1 MNSRVKI
8 SDEEGV
14 NTTDMLG
21 FLHETEEHESQNG
34 HQFQNLLSGKMD
46 HVEVEM
52 TEAEPGEDD
61 EDEDGQQNEY
71 SELLSMEPLT
81 AEMSHL
87 VKGEKY
93 ERDTA
98 EDYGAAFSEEEEV
111 LGLPHTIATIEADE
125 VGEENFLELSAEMA
139 DETEEEEDSL
149 PEPVDRKNQEEL
161 INRLMTD
168 GMSFSEVAALWGE
181 GTDADSDVED
191 SPPVPSQTQEVKEDH
206 AAEFEK
212 ELNEQQRYQLKRK
225 GGKEKRR
232 RRRLPAALQGLMGEA
247 NLRYA
252 HREYDE
258 AIKMCM
264 EVIRQFSH
272 APEPYQ
278 TLGMIY
284 EEKKMVNKSLQFLLI
299 AAFLSPNAEEWEKL
313 ADLSC
318 HQGDLQQAVFCW
330 GRAIK
335 ANPQNLNYHWAR
347 CNLLEH
353 LGEKL
358 KALKGYTHMLKYL
371 QTDQGKDGLKLAKE
385 IAQIHYENKDVHLA
399 RNAME
404 TAFKKYPSYVTAVDV
419 NLILEVLMHQQEY
432 QRCVEVL
439 VLHSGVR
446 LLHKDIPEEEF
457 SKWNLENQLGAATE
471 CFVPLDLLIDL
482 RTKLTIALIHI
493 RAIELAAPL
502 VDLLM
507 NESEETFGD
516 LYLDIAEA
524 YMSAEFHEVALTLL
538 RPLIKSE
545 RFSVAAVCWLKFG
558 ECLAAVDQME
568 EAAQA
573 YSKVVQLAPQ
583 HAEARLTLSP
593 ILQSLGRLD
602 EALLILNQEKDSEPL
617 DSNLL
622 YQRCKILL
630 EQDHIL
636 DFINAAKLLF
646 RRHFI
651 HIRNKDEAEAMLNN
665 KKLSNK
671 YEAIRELRRS
681 KSENLEDNG
690 PAFTGPDVKLED
702 QWELFSTLC
711 HILHEQKRFEELERM
726 TFSALGS
733 KEFMRDKERAR
744 EIEFMCLLACIY
756 NDSSYFAY
764 NIMRELVIKNPESNR
779 CWNLLNLIIS
789 KADDF
794 RHNRFLLRLT
804 HKHPDLVAL
813 GLLNGHNCLVA
824 GTYKY
829 SLAEYTQAFKQDKSN
844 PIIPLMLGLTFTHMA
859 CQKFSG
865 KKHSLVVQAL
875 AFLNTYVE
883 MRGECQES
891 MYNLGRAHHQLN
903 LLPQAIHYYKLGL
916 ECPPAEEPP
925 EETPDGPRLDLSREI
940 AFNLSLI
947 YQNSGSPNVVYK
959 MGCCGD
965 SGGGPSKEEERKPT
979 DVIWLIAFFLFLVLM
994 IFIAAF
1000 ALVFGNPLR
1009 VVNGYDSFG
1018 NVCGSDNAD
1027 MKEHREGLM
1036 IFSGHDVSEYKYVL
1050 FFDVYDLSVSLKVCV
1065 QECPDRTLN
1074 TLQDIHDFYARTGS
1088 KLCRYDYDKYDEDVS
1103 WVDSDNPNINASL
1116 LLAKCPKLP
1125 IYQSNPVLN
1134 RCVPLKG
1141 EGPQGMLYNLYGYL
1155 NTMDILEQVLA
1166 DLYASWHIIL
1176 IFIFLTLGLSCAVML
1191 CLHFMA
1197 TIVSYAIMIA
1207 VFVASVAATILLWWS
1222 YGSIRYQLDH
1232 SPDEEILEENV
1243 RNERALLVYAIISTI
1258 IMVALIALVVYVRP
1272 HITMVAELFK
1282 HAGGC
1287 LARHPTLLLQPVITF
1302 FVLLAFFLLWVWV
1315 MVSLAT
1321 AKHLGI
1327 ASLQSEQEAFS
1338 NHTLNETDFNSTS
1351 SLPKS
1356 TPQQVLEYS
1365 EPTWVRSL
1373 WWVWVLGLVWVAE
1386 FILACQQMIIA
1397 SAVSTWYFTRQ
1408 ETRGDRRHP
1417 VWWSWRTLLLYH
1429 LGTVAK
1435 GSLLITLCKLPRL
1448 IIQWVTK
1455 KCRDPEHSCARCGL
1469 RLCCCCLWCFE
1480 HFLKYMNHNA
1490 YTVTATRGTPFCT
1503 SAKIAWRVVLT
1514 NMLQVATVNS
1524 VGDLMLFLAKV
1535 AVTGTVCCIAL
1546 PVLHAD
1552 PTLHLYAVPLIVTAV
1567 FAFFITHCVFS
1578 VYEMAVDT
1586 LFLCFSDDYNTYDTT
1601 DGRDLVAD
1609 KELYEFMVK
1618 HEDIDYKKNR
1628 SNKARNRR
1636 DPPETIRFKEGTV

>member
-1 MNSRVKI
+1 MYPIVLTPGPTRHTHLHTLSQHNTLNTYYKNMVSDYTHNNYKVYKMNSRVKI

-14 NTTDMLG
+14 NPTDMIG

-34 HQFQNLLSGKMD
+34 HQFQNLLSGRID

-61 EDEDGQQNEY
+61 DNEDDDGQQNEY

-87 VKGEKY
+87 VKGENY
-93 ERDTA
+93 ERDTTA
-98 EDYGAAFSEEEEV
+98 EDYGGEV

-125 VGEENFLELSAEMA
+125 VGEESFLELSAEMA

-191 SPPVPSQTQEVKEDH
+191 SPPVPSQPQEVKEDH

-313 ADLSC
+313 ADLSY

-419 NLILEVLMHQQEY
+419 NLMLEVLMHQQEY
-432 QRCVEVL
+432 QRCIEVL
-439 VLHSGVR
+439 IMHSGVR

-457 SKWNLENQLGAATE
+457 SKQNLENQLGGATE

-507 NESEETFGD
+507 NEPEETFGD

-524 YMSAEFHEVALTLL
+524 YMSAEFHEVALPLL

-545 RFSVAAVCWLKFG
+545 RYSVAAVCWLRFG

-602 EALLILNQEKDSEPL
+602 EALLILNQENDSEPL

-690 PAFTGPDVKLED
+690 PAFTGPDVPLED

-829 SLAEYTQAFKQDKSN
+829 SLAEYTQAFKQDK
-844 PIIPLMLGLTFTHMA
+844 
-859 CQKFSG
+859 
-865 KKHSLVVQAL
+865 
-875 AFLNTYVE
+875 NTSVFF
-883 MRGECQES
+883 
-891 MYNLGRAHHQLN
+891 
-903 LLPQAIHYYKLGL
+903 
-916 ECPPAEEPP
+916 
-925 EETPDGPRLDLSREI
+925 RL
-940 AFNLSLI
+940 
-947 YQNSGSPNVVYK
+947 YPK
-959 MGCCGD
+959 
-965 SGGGPSKEEERKPT
+965 
-979 DVIWLIAFFLFLVLM
+979 
-994 IFIAAF
+994 
-1000 ALVFGNPLR
+1000 
-1009 VVNGYDSFG
+1009 
-1018 NVCGSDNAD
+1018 
-1027 MKEHREGLM
+1027 
-1036 IFSGHDVSEYKYVL
+1036 
-1050 FFDVYDLSVSLKVCV
+1050 
-1065 QECPDRTLN
+1065 
-1074 TLQDIHDFYARTGS
+1074 DIH
-1088 KLCRYDYDKYDEDVS
+1088 
-1103 WVDSDNPNINASL
+1103 SL
-1116 LLAKCPKLP
+1116 LLMVLEC
-1125 IYQSNPVLN
+1125 SN
-1134 RCVPLKG
+1134 
-1141 EGPQGMLYNLYGYL
+1141 
-1155 NTMDILEQVLA
+1155 
-1166 DLYASWHIIL
+1166 SWVK
-1176 IFIFLTLGLSCAVML
+1176 GLSSDVR
-1191 CLHFMA
+1191 
-1197 TIVSYAIMIA
+1197 IA
-1207 VFVASVAATILLWWS
+1207 
-1222 YGSIRYQLDH
+1222 
-1232 SPDEEILEENV
+1232 
-1243 RNERALLVYAIISTI
+1243 
-1258 IMVALIALVVYVRP
+1258 
-1272 HITMVAELFK
+1272 
-1282 HAGGC
+1282 
-1287 LARHPTLLLQPVITF
+1287 
-1302 FVLLAFFLLWVWV
+1302 
-1315 MVSLAT
+1315 
-1321 AKHLGI
+1321 
-1327 ASLQSEQEAFS
+1327 
-1338 NHTLNETDFNSTS
+1338 
-1351 SLPKS
+1351 
-1356 TPQQVLEYS
+1356 
-1365 EPTWVRSL
+1365 
-1373 WWVWVLGLVWVAE
+1373 
-1386 FILACQQMIIA
+1386 
-1397 SAVSTWYFTRQ
+1397 
-1408 ETRGDRRHP
+1408 
-1417 VWWSWRTLLLYH
+1417 
-1429 LGTVAK
+1429 
-1435 GSLLITLCKLPRL
+1435 
-1448 IIQWVTK
+1448 
-1455 KCRDPEHSCARCGL
+1455 EH
-1469 RLCCCCLWCFE
+1469 
-1480 HFLKYMNHNA
+1480 
-1490 YTVTATRGTPFCT
+1490 V
-1503 SAKIAWRVVLT
+1503 
-1514 NMLQVATVNS
+1514 
-1524 VGDLMLFLAKV
+1524 
-1535 AVTGTVCCIAL
+1535 
-1546 PVLHAD
+1546 
-1552 PTLHLYAVPLIVTAV
+1552 
-1567 FAFFITHCVFS
+1567 
-1578 VYEMAVDT
+1578 
-1586 LFLCFSDDYNTYDTT
+1586 
-1601 DGRDLVAD
+1601 
-1609 KELYEFMVK
+1609 
-1618 HEDIDYKKNR
+1618 
-1628 SNKARNRR
+1628 
-1636 DPPETIRFKEGTV
+1636 